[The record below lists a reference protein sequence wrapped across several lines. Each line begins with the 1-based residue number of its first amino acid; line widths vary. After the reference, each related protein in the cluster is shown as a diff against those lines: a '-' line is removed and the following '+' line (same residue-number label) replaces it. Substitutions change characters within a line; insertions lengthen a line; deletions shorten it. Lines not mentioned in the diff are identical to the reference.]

1 MLRGVYARIGG
12 SMTTLNP
19 VQFFVL
25 CSVIFIAG
33 DKLFLGALNVLCAVI
48 FLLIDIFE
56 KRKK

>member
-1 MLRGVYARIGG
+1 
-12 SMTTLNP
+12 MTTLNP